1 MKYSNSL
8 KYMNGFQ
15 PSESSADISQKRAA
29 LLCTSLGKIN
39 VGLRS
44 IYLPSSGSGHALA
57 VMLEAVMLS
66 AGHRVGRITSAFD
79 FDSRASV
86 YICGEIPSIE
96 DYNGAVEELKSAVK
110 RNPDVA
116 FTREETTFALGL
128 LLCRMTGCEYVIL
141 EGLSGSDYSLDALCA
156 PYELIVMPT
165 VYGNSAVCDIKCL
178 CEAIKRETREVV
190 SGNQKSEVYN
200 TISNACAMSGA
211 RLYIPV
217 KAQFEVKEVSS
228 RNLSFSY
235 VGRDGFSIK
244 NPSYMLRDLA
254 ITVIESALALR
265 RGGVRLP
272 WSSIIEGLSSVTNTG
287 CFDMLSLSPKM
298 ILDTATFQDEAAL
311 VIKTADELWG
321 AGALD
326 GTTVCVTA
334 SSLGALGAFKEGNIG
349 EVVVF
354 DSGMSVDL
362 PEGAKSLD
370 TLQKVAKEVS
380 SNMFMGKNVVCF
392 GDVGFISSLKAELLK
407 LMNG

>member
-29 LLCTSLGKIN
+29 LLCASLGKIN

-44 IYLPSSGSGHALA
+44 IYLPHSGSGHALA

-110 RNPDVA
+110 RNPDVP

-141 EGLSGSDYSLDALCA
+141 EGLSGADYSLDALCA
-156 PYELIVMPT
+156 PYELIIMPT
-165 VYGNSAVCDIKCL
+165 VYGNSASCDIKCL
-178 CEAIKRETREVV
+178 CEAIRRETREVV
-190 SGNQKSEVYN
+190 SGNQRSEVYN

-235 VGRDGFSIK
+235 VGREGFSIK

-272 WSSIIEGLSSVTNTG
+272 WSSIIEGLSSVTNTC
-287 CFDMLSLSPKM
+287 CFDMLSLSPKL
-298 ILDTATFQDEAAL
+298 ILDTATFSEEAAL
-311 VIKTADELWG
+311 VVKTADELWG
-321 AGALD
+321 EGSLD
-326 GTTVCVTA
+326 GATVCAAA
-334 SSLGALGAFKEGNIG
+334 SSLGALDAFKEGSTG
-349 EVVVF
+349 EVIVF
-354 DSGMSVDL
+354 NRDGNADINDNV
-362 PEGAKSLD
+362 KCFD
-370 TLQKVAKEVS
+370 TLQKTAKAVCFD
-380 SNMFMGKNVVCF
+380 MFTGKNVVCF
-392 GDVGFISSLKAELLK
+392 GDVGFISSLKTELLK